1 MATSFASLWLIF
13 SHEWVVPASETG
25 ESSAA
30 TVVFGVLATSVL
42 ILSMLLML
50 LSPWLIETSLYE
62 RSLSSSS
69 RYDVTAGLLTHQ
81 HEALFELRPPT
92 YGNSPAFSS
101 AMLNKAFVGLS
112 VELIEY
118 FADENT
124 EELELLKTRMPQHS
138 RRGNRIFLNS
148 LCSPYIHQL
157 MAVCRPED
165 MRSGIPIAVPTIILH
180 QARATTT

>member
-1 MATSFASLWLIF
+1 MF

-30 TVVFGVLATSVL
+30 TVFGVLATSVL
-42 ILSMLLML
+42 ILSMLLP
-50 LSPWLIETSLYE
+50 SCPWLIETSLYE
-62 RSLSSSS
+62 RSLSSSL

-101 AMLNKAFVGLS
+101 AMLNKAFVGLG
-112 VELIEY
+112 VELNEY
-118 FADENT
+118 FAGENT
-124 EELELLKTRMPQHS
+124 EEFGLLKTRKPQHS
-138 RRGNRIFLNS
+138 RRGSRIFLNP
-148 LCSPYIHQL
+148 LCFPYIHQL